1 MLVITRLNNLKMQES
16 SELVLLLKLYLIF
29 DLS

>member
-16 SELVLLLKLYLIF
+16 SEIVLILKLYLIF
-29 DLS
+29 ELS

>member
-29 DLS
+29 ELS